1 MEKNIQKQLEIIEKS
16 NSWIK
21 TSLEGIKAKEAY
33 HNMVNCRRKLNRKKD
48 ALEDNPAAAM
58 FGESQAGKSY
68 LVSSLLSEE
77 GKPFEIYDGTGK
89 GYNFKDEIN
98 PYGNEHESTSVV
110 TRFSTKYNWINKDY
124 PVIAKLLSPK
134 DIILISC
141 EAYYSNLKVDSS
153 LSYEDIK
160 NKINYF
166 EETYINR
173 PECQKLI
180 IDDHIKDI
188 DEYFEN
194 NFSKLVFNNIKD
206 ANFFDKLLVFVSK
219 IPPKEWGDVFSL
231 LWNFNPELTKLFR
244 DLINQYEQLNFA
256 NTVYLPIDS
265 VLRDKGT
272 LLEVDRLDEIYHEY
286 KGPNKNHC
294 KETNVC
300 FIDHNLEKIVTF
312 PKSYLCALTSEL
324 IFILPEKIIQQ
335 KPFLDKTDLL
345 DFPGTRRPESTEENN
360 ITNKSLLQLLRRGRV
375 DYLFNRYSF
384 SEKINVLML
393 CQNHKDSKQSVMP
406 AKLNRWICNM
416 VGNSLEMRENFH
428 CPIPPLFIISTWF
441 NSDLEFENKIDKIL
455 NQKWHDRFVKVLE
468 EQIIK
473 SDTYSWFNN
482 WTKTH
487 PDFMNIYLLRD
498 FEKSDDTGS
507 GSKLFTGY
515 SQHKKELEEIPTLS
529 YPNYRKDLRQSF
541 LDFDFVKRHFD
552 NPAESWDEAAS
563 INKDGTKLIIDKLTI
578 AANNINPARMAKMLS
593 ELNEIS
599 QTILAELFKH
609 FHSED
614 NDNNLQKAKN
624 IAGDIQFRL
633 ATAFSS
639 DNIKNYGHLMKELMI
654 DESIVFELFRKKVDA
669 LEHRVVKNMDIYS
682 TFRIEV
688 PVEKEDTA
696 EKYFNR
702 LCVRYEKTTEERKE
716 EFRAELET
724 KKIDL
729 EELIKGNSDLIKN
742 NAQQLA
748 EALLEYWFE
757 YISLNDKHIVQQILG
772 QDTSLDNIKD
782 MYQKLFKKLGIA
794 KRIAEKIRRY
804 VDGHNKTDL
813 PYEIVADISAE
824 LLNKCIN
831 TVGFEYLDESE
842 INDLRQANEQNG
854 LGLIL
859 DNNTNPTENSV
870 EELFT
875 KVENHTEIMSS
886 QPEEMKSLPSY
897 RNYLAWSNR
906 LKVGFVSV
914 CDIPNYDVMAN
925 ANLGKIINECKT
937 LNYK

>member
-1 MEKNIQKQLEIIEKS
+1 MEKNIQKQLEIIDKS
-16 NSWIK
+16 NAWIK
-21 TSLEGIKAKEAY
+21 TSLEGNKAKEVY
-33 HNMVNCRRKLNRKKD
+33 SNMVNCRRKLNRKKD
-48 ALEDNPAAAM
+48 ALENNPAAAM

-68 LVSSLLSEE
+68 LVSSLLSVE
-77 GKPFEIYDGTGK
+77 GIPFEIFDGSGK

-110 TRFSTKYNWINKDY
+110 TRFSAKNKWINKDY

-134 DIILISC
+134 DIILVLC

-160 NKINYF
+160 NKINSF
-166 EETYINR
+166 EETYLSK
-173 PECQKLI
+173 PECQNLI
-180 IDDHIKDI
+180 IDDHILDI

-206 ANFFDKLLVFVSK
+206 AKFFDKLLTIISK
-219 IPPKEWGDVFSL
+219 IPHQEWGDVFSL
-231 LWNFNPELTKLFR
+231 LWNFNPELTKLFK

-256 NTVYLPIDS
+256 DTVYLPIDS

-272 LLEVDRLDEIYHEY
+272 LLEVDRLDEIYNEY
-286 KGPNKNHC
+286 KGPNKNYC
-294 KETNVC
+294 KETEVF
-300 FIDHNLEKIVTF
+300 FIDNSLEKTIAF
-312 PKSYLCALTSEL
+312 SKPYLCALTSEL
-324 IFILPEKIIQQ
+324 IFVLPEKITQQ
-335 KPFLDKTDLL
+335 KAFLDKTDLL

-375 DYLFNRYSF
+375 DYLFNEYSF

-406 AKLNRWICNM
+406 AKLNKWIGYM
-416 VGNSLEMRENFH
+416 IGDSPEMRENFH

-441 NSDLEFENKIDKIL
+441 NCDLEFENKIDKNL

-482 WTKTH
+482 WTKSN

-507 GSKLFTGY
+507 GSKLFNGY
-515 SQHKKELEEIPTLS
+515 SEHKKEIEEIPTLGH
-529 YPNYRKDLRQSF
+529 PNYRKDLRQSF
-541 LDFDFVKRHFD
+541 LDYDFVKRHFA
-552 NPAESWDEAAS
+552 NPSESWDGAGS
-563 INKDGTKLIIDKLTI
+563 INKDGSKLIIDKLTI
-578 AANNINPARMAKMLS
+578 AASYINPARIEKMKV
-593 ELNEIS
+593 ELNEIT
-599 QTILAELFKH
+599 QTILVELLKH
-609 FHSED
+609 FHS
-614 NDNNLQKAKN
+614 NDKDEELQKAKN
-624 IAGDIQFRL
+624 SAGDIQFNL
-633 ATAFSS
+633 ATAFSA
-639 DNIKNYGHLMKELMI
+639 DKIKNFGQLMKELML
-654 DESIVFELFRKKVDA
+654 DESSVFKLFREKVVA
-669 LEHRVVKNMDIYS
+669 LEHRNVLNKDKYS
-682 TFRIEV
+682 TYRIEV
-688 PVEKEDTA
+688 PVEKDDTA
-696 EKYFNR
+696 EKYFAR

-716 EFRAELET
+716 EFSAELEE
-724 KKIDL
+724 KQIDL

-742 NAQQLA
+742 NAQQLS
-748 EALLEYWFE
+748 EALLEFWFE
-757 YISLNDKHIVQQILG
+757 YVALNDKPFIQQILG
-772 QDTSLDNIKD
+772 QDASLDNIRD
-782 MYQKLFKKLGIA
+782 MYQKLFKKLSLA
-794 KRIAEKIRRY
+794 KHIAEKIRRY
-804 VDGHNKTDL
+804 VDGHDKTDL

-831 TVGFEYLDESE
+831 TVGFEYLYDSE
-842 INDLRQANEQNG
+842 INDLRLANEQNS

-859 DNNTNPTENSV
+859 DNNTNPTENSI

-875 KVENHTEIMSS
+875 KVENQTEIMTS

-906 LKVGFVSV
+906 LKIGFVSV
-914 CDIPNYDVMAN
+914 CDIPNYDVTEN
-925 ANLGKIINECKT
+925 ANLGKIIDEFKIIK
-937 LNYK
+937 YE

>member
-1 MEKNIQKQLEIIEKS
+1 MEKNILKQLEIIERF
-16 NSWIK
+16 NTWIK
-21 TSLEGIKAKEAY
+21 ASLEGNKAKDAY
-33 HNMVNCRRKLNRKKD
+33 SNMVNYRRKLNRKKD

-77 GKPFEIYDGTGK
+77 GKPFEIFDGTGK

-110 TRFSTKYNWINKDY
+110 TRFSTKHKWANKNY

-134 DIILISC
+134 DIILIIC
-141 EAYYSNLKVDSS
+141 EAYYSNLKVDTS

-160 NKINYF
+160 NKINNF
-166 EETYINR
+166 EETYKNR
-173 PECQKLI
+173 PDCQKLI

-206 ANFFDKLLVFVSK
+206 ANFFEKLLVFVSK
-219 IPPKEWGDVFSL
+219 IPPKEWGDVFAL
-231 LWNFNPELTKLFR
+231 LWNFNPELTTLFR
-244 DLINQYEQLNFA
+244 DLINQYELLNFV

-265 VLRDKGT
+265 VLREKGT
-272 LLEVDRLDEIYHEY
+272 LLEVDRLDEIYNEY
-286 KGPNKNHC
+286 KGPNKNYC
-294 KETNVC
+294 KDTQVYFYNNDIEN
-300 FIDHNLEKIVTF
+300 IITF
-312 PKSYLCALTSEL
+312 SKPYLCALTSEL
-324 IFILPEKIIQQ
+324 VFNLPETIITQ

-345 DFPGTRRPESTEENN
+345 DFPGTRRPESTEENK

-406 AKLNRWICNM
+406 AKLNRWIGNM
-416 VGNSLEMRENFH
+416 VGDSPEMRENFH

-441 NSDLEFENKIDKIL
+441 NCDLEFENKFDKNL

-482 WTKTH
+482 WTITY

-515 SQHKKELEEIPTLS
+515 SELKMESEEIPTPS

-541 LDFDFVKRHFD
+541 LDYDFVKRHFT
-552 NPAESWDEAAS
+552 NPAEYWDEAAS
-563 INKDGTKLIIDKLTI
+563 INKDGTKLIIAKLTE
-578 AANNINPARMAKMLS
+578 AAKYINPARIEKMRV
-593 ELNEIS
+593 ELIELS
-599 QTILAELFKH
+599 QTMFGELLKY
-609 FHSED
+609 FHSRDKDEE
-614 NDNNLQKAKN
+614 LQKAKN
-624 IAGDIQFRL
+624 TAGDIQFKL
-633 ATAFSS
+633 ATAFSA
-639 DNIKNYGHLMKELMI
+639 DKIKDYGQLMKELML
-654 DESIVFELFRKKVDA
+654 DESSVLELFRKQVDA
-669 LEHRVVKNMDIYS
+669 LEHRDVVNMDIY
-682 TFRIEV
+682 TNYRIEV
-688 PVEKEDTA
+688 PVEKDDTA
-696 EKYFNR
+696 DKYFER
-702 LCVRYEKTTEERKE
+702 LCVRYEKTTEERKK
-716 EFRAELET
+716 EFRAELES
-724 KKIDL
+724 KNIDL
-729 EELIKGNSDLIKN
+729 VELIKGNSGLIKN
-742 NAQQLA
+742 NAQQLS
-748 EALLEYWFE
+748 EALLEFWFE
-757 YISLNDKHIVQQILG
+757 YVTLNNKPFIHKILG
-772 QDTSLDNIKD
+772 QDSSLDNIKD
-782 MYQKLFKKLGIA
+782 MYQNLFKKLGIA

-831 TVGFEYLDESE
+831 TVGFEYLDNSE
-842 INDLRQANEQNG
+842 INDIRQANDQNN
-854 LGLIL
+854 LGLVL
-859 DNNTNPTENSV
+859 DININSTETSV
-870 EELFT
+870 QELFT
-875 KVENHTEIMSS
+875 RIENWTDIIQT
-886 QPEEMKSLPSY
+886 QPEEMKFLPSY

-914 CDIPNYDVMAN
+914 CDIPNYDVTAN
-925 ANLGKIINECKT
+925 ANLGKIIDECKT
-937 LNYK
+937 IKYI